1 MKIKHAVVL
10 SEEELTALFDIPAR
24 IVAMS
29 FGTVEEQLAALA
41 SVKNEFETLQ
51 NRYLQTAF
59 KKGKKLGK
67 VRRKEKDTEL
77 AE

>member
-1 MKIKHAVVL
+1 MKIKHAVVA

-24 IVAMS
+24 VAAMT
-29 FGTVEEQLAALA
+29 FGSVEEQLAALA
-41 SVKNEFETLQ
+41 SVKNEFETLL

-67 VRRKEKDTEL
+67 FDKREKHAEL